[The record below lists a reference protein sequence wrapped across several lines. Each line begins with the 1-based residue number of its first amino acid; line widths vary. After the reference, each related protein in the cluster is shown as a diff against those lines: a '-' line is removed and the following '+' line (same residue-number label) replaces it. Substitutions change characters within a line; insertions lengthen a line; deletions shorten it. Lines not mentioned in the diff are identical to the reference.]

1 MDSHRTVLL
10 GRGELVVAN
19 RVERLRKVD
28 RHGHSAEG
36 WSGLIK
42 AHDHLVCEWKK
53 GGGGGA
59 GGTEAVLCGGEGE

>member
-1 MDSHRTVLL
+1 MAD
-10 GRGELVVAN
+10 

-42 AHDHLVCEWKK
+42 SRDHLVCEWKE
-53 GGGGGA
+53 GGGSGA
-59 GGTEAVLCGGEGE
+59 GGTETVLCGGEGE

>member
-1 MDSHRTVLL
+1 MVD
-10 GRGELVVAN
+10 

-59 GGTEAVLCGGEGE
+59 GGTETVLCGGEGE

>member
-1 MDSHRTVLL
+1 MVD
-10 GRGELVVAN
+10 

-36 WSGLIK
+36 WSGLIESR
-42 AHDHLVCEWKK
+42 DHLVCEWKK

-59 GGTEAVLCGGEGE
+59 GATETVLCGGEGE